1 MFTFLI
7 TSSTTLLFIYLFF
20 KVYNNPLSRLV
31 LCQSYVSITPTIAFH
46 YRRFTPRALYPQPFL
61 IYIGV
66 LL

>member
-1 MFTFLI
+1 M
-7 TSSTTLLFIYLFF
+7 
-20 KVYNNPLSRLV
+20 YNNPLSRLV